1 MQWAQKHNIFIDFIE
16 PGSPYQNAYIE
27 RFNRT
32 YREEVLDLYLFK
44 NLNEVRQQTA
54 QWMEIYNTERPH
66 DSLEDLT
73 PQMYKNKYL
82 INQYSTSVLC

>member
-32 YREEVLDLYLFK
+32 CREEVLDLYLFK

-82 INQYSTSVLC
+82 INQYSTSALC